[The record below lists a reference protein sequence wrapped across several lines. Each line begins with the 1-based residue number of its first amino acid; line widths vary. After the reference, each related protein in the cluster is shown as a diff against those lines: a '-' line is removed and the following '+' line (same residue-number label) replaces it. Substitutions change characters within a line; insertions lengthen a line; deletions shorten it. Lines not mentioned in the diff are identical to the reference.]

1 MGTVFD
7 PLPSCEAPG
16 FLCSDGSTC
25 LSPAQVCDGMADC
38 PRHEEGEGGE
48 DEEGCSGSGGGRP
61 DDMVMPAS
69 TILVAGG
76 KPDEAILASP
86 ILVALTSRPGAST
99 ERQVVEEEGSNILE
113 EETQNVLSEVLR
125 VVDETRRRLEETK
138 DSKSGGEATTEAV
151 TFNDPSGVTKEVDNL
166 VASTTKEE
174 EVEGTLVTGKGSN
187 VSGGSTKPTEVW
199 TLRPNWSTGG
209 STLQEE
215 EKTTMKVLTT
225 IDETTE
231 VTSSPTEQVTAIG
244 ESVTTVAAKNVTP
257 TVTETVKVDDI
268 ITKTVKADDIVTP
281 TVTETVSLIDAA
293 SLFVE
298 SVSVTE
304 ESSTESAR
312 ADLTTPV
319 TADEDD
325 SSVTTENAVT
335 TEQSDVNDDKKDFPE
350 VKLERENNEVEIDE
364 ESEKET
370 SVGNEE
376 EFGAEQPR
384 AFS

>member
-225 IDETTE
+225 IDETT
-231 VTSSPTEQVTAIG
+231 
-244 ESVTTVAAKNVTP
+244 
-257 TVTETVKVDDI
+257 VKVDDI
-268 ITKTVKADDIVTP
+268 ITTTVKADDIVTP

>member
-244 ESVTTVAAKNVTP
+244 ESVTTVAAQN
-257 TVTETVKVDDI
+257 
-268 ITKTVKADDIVTP
+268 VTP